1 MESYKIILTKSSE
14 VCSILYEHY
23 GHEVANKKI
32 LSVSYGSVQHTKY
45 ERIIPA
51 IYQNLD
57 YYCVVIV
64 YESKQLEYKII
75 TA

>member
-14 VCSILYEHY
+14 VCSILYELY
-23 GHEVANKKI
+23 QHEVANKHI
-32 LSVSYGSVQHTKY
+32 LSVSYGLCNILKY

-57 YYCVVIV
+57 YYCVVVI

-75 TA
+75 IA

>member
-14 VCSILYEHY
+14 VCSILYELY
-23 GHEVANKKI
+23 QHEVANKHI
-32 LSVSYGSVQHTKY
+32 LSVSYGSVQHSKY
-45 ERIIPA
+45 ERIMPA

-57 YYCVVIV
+57 YYCVVVI

-75 TA
+75 IT